1 MSDAAIHLENLRL
14 TVGGKLRLKIEK
26 ASLKPDMP
34 TMILGPNG
42 AGKSLLLRVLHGLT
56 SPQTGAIYFPG
67 GLDQRDQ
74 QAMVFQRP
82 VLLRR
87 SVLENVAFA
96 LRARGTDYLR
106 SRETARQ
113 WLERAGLGELADA
126 PARRLSGGEQ
136 QRLAMVR
143 ALACDPKLIF
153 LDEPCANLDPRA
165 SVQIEHLIK
174 SAVATGVK
182 VIMVTHDQ
190 AQARRLGGEFI
201 LMHQGQI
208 VAQETR
214 DRFFRPTWHPLVDAF
229 LAGEPLLEQA
239 QGPIL

>member
-1 MSDAAIHLENLRL
+1 MSKTGVNLQDLRL
-14 TVGGKLRLKIEK
+14 VVGGKLRLKIQQAEFD
-26 ASLKPDMP
+26 PEMP

-56 SPQTGAIYFPG
+56 LPQGGRISFPANLG
-67 GLDQRDQ
+67 QQ
-74 QAMVFQRP
+74 HHQAMVFQRP

-87 SVLENVAFA
+87 SVTENVAFA
-96 LRARGTDYLR
+96 LRARGTDR
-106 SRETARQ
+106 HQARDIARH
-113 WLERAGLGELADA
+113 WLERAGLGDLGEA

-174 SAVATGVK
+174 AAIKTGVK
-182 VIMVTHDQ
+182 VVMITHDQ

-208 VAQETR
+208 VAQATHEQ
-214 DRFFRPTWHPLVDAF
+214 FFRPTWHPLVDAF
-229 LAGEPLLEQA
+229 LAGEPLLAQA
-239 QGPIL
+239 QGQMA

>member
-1 MSDAAIHLENLRL
+1 MSKTGINLQDLRL
-14 TVGGKLRLKIEK
+14 VVGGKLRLKIQQAEFD
-26 ASLKPDMP
+26 SEMP

-56 SPQTGAIYFPG
+56 LPQGGRISFPANLG
-67 GLDQRDQ
+67 QQ
-74 QAMVFQRP
+74 HHQAMVFQRP

-87 SVLENVAFA
+87 SVMENVAFA
-96 LRARGTDYLR
+96 LRARGTDR
-106 SRETARQ
+106 HQARDIARH
-113 WLERAGLGELADA
+113 WLERAGLGDLGEA

-174 SAVATGVK
+174 AAIKTGVK
-182 VIMVTHDQ
+182 VVMITHDQ

-208 VAQETR
+208 VAQATHEQ
-214 DRFFRPTWHPLVDAF
+214 FFRPTWHPLVDAF
-229 LAGEPLLEQA
+229 LAGEPFLEQA
-239 QGPIL
+239 QGQGA

>member
-1 MSDAAIHLENLRL
+1 MSDAAIQFENLRL

-26 ASLKPDMP
+26 ARLDPDLP

-56 SPQTGAIYFPG
+56 SPQTGRIDFPG
-67 GLDQRDQ
+67 SLGQRDQ

-96 LRARGTDYLR
+96 LRARGGDYRR
-106 SRETARQ
+106 SWETARQ

-143 ALACDPKLIF
+143 ALVCDPKLIF

-214 DRFFRPTWHPLVDAF
+214 ERFFRPTWHPLVDAF

-239 QGPIL
+239 KGPF

>member
-1 MSDAAIHLENLRL
+1 MSKTAISLKDLRL
-14 TVGGKLRLKIEK
+14 VVGGKLRLKIQQADLDPE
-26 ASLKPDMP
+26 MP

-56 SPQTGAIYFPG
+56 LPQGGRITFPG
-67 GLDQRDQ
+67 NLGLQKH

-87 SVLENVAFA
+87 SVMENVAFA
-96 LRARGTDYLR
+96 LRARGTDR
-106 SRETARQ
+106 NQSRDIAGH
-113 WLERAGLGELADA
+113 WLERAGLGDLADA

-174 SAVATGVK
+174 SAVASGVK

-208 VAQETR
+208 VAQALRE
-214 DRFFRPTWHPLVDAF
+214 RFFQPTWHPLVDAF
-229 LAGEPLLEQA
+229 LAGEPLLAQA
-239 QGPIL
+239 QDQI

>member
-1 MSDAAIHLENLRL
+1 MSDAAIQFENLRL
-14 TVGGKLRLKIEK
+14 TVGGKLRLTIEK
-26 ASLKPDMP
+26 ARLDPDLP

-42 AGKSLLLRVLHGLT
+42 AGKSLLLRVLHGLA
-56 SPQTGAIYFPG
+56 SPQTGWIDFPG
-67 GLDQRDQ
+67 SLGQRDQ

-96 LRARGTDYLR
+96 LRARGGDYRR
-106 SRETARQ
+106 SRGTARQ

-143 ALACDPKLIF
+143 ALVCDPKLIF

-214 DRFFRPTWHPLVDAF
+214 QRFFRPTWHPLVDAF

-239 QGPIL
+239 KGPF

>member
-1 MSDAAIHLENLRL
+1 MSKTGVNLQDLRL
-14 TVGGKLRLKIEK
+14 VVGGKLRLKIQQAEFD
-26 ASLKPDMP
+26 SEMP

-56 SPQTGAIYFPG
+56 LPQGGRISFPANLG
-67 GLDQRDQ
+67 QQ
-74 QAMVFQRP
+74 HHQAMVFQRP

-87 SVLENVAFA
+87 SVTENVAFA
-96 LRARGTDYLR
+96 LRARGTDR
-106 SRETARQ
+106 HQARDIARH
-113 WLERAGLGELADA
+113 WLERAGLGDLGEA

-174 SAVATGVK
+174 AAIKTGVK
-182 VIMVTHDQ
+182 VVMVTHDQ

-208 VAQETR
+208 VAQATHEQ
-214 DRFFRPTWHPLVDAF
+214 FFRPTWHPLVDAF
-229 LAGEPLLEQA
+229 LAGEPLLAQA
-239 QGPIL
+239 QGQMA

>member
-1 MSDAAIHLENLRL
+1 MSKKGINLQDLRL
-14 TVGGKLRLKIEK
+14 VVGGKLRLKIQQAEFD
-26 ASLKPDMP
+26 SEMP

-56 SPQTGAIYFPG
+56 LPQGGRISFPANLG
-67 GLDQRDQ
+67 QQ
-74 QAMVFQRP
+74 HHQAMVFQRP

-87 SVLENVAFA
+87 SVTENVAFA
-96 LRARGTDYLR
+96 LRARGTDR
-106 SRETARQ
+106 HQARDIARH
-113 WLERAGLGELADA
+113 WLERAGLGDLGEA

-174 SAVATGVK
+174 AAIKTGVK
-182 VIMVTHDQ
+182 VVMVTHDQ

-208 VAQETR
+208 VAQATHEQ
-214 DRFFRPTWHPLVDAF
+214 FFRPTWHPLVDAF
-229 LAGEPLLEQA
+229 LAGEPLLAQA
-239 QGPIL
+239 QGQMA

>member
-1 MSDAAIHLENLRL
+1 MSKTGINLQDLRL
-14 TVGGKLRLKIEK
+14 VVGGKLRLKIQQAEFD
-26 ASLKPDMP
+26 SEMP

-56 SPQTGAIYFPG
+56 LPQGGRIIFPENLG
-67 GLDQRDQ
+67 QQ
-74 QAMVFQRP
+74 HHQAMVFQRP

-87 SVLENVAFA
+87 SVTENVAFA
-96 LRARGTDYLR
+96 LRARGTDR
-106 SRETARQ
+106 HQARDIARH
-113 WLERAGLGELADA
+113 WLERAGLGDLGEA

-174 SAVATGVK
+174 AAIKTGVK
-182 VIMVTHDQ
+182 VVMVTHDQ

-208 VAQETR
+208 VAQATHEQ
-214 DRFFRPTWHPLVDAF
+214 FFRPTWHPLVDAF
-229 LAGEPLLEQA
+229 LAGEPLLAQA
-239 QGPIL
+239 QGQMA

>member
-1 MSDAAIHLENLRL
+1 MSKTGINLQDLRL
-14 TVGGKLRLKIEK
+14 VVGGKLRLKIQQAEFD
-26 ASLKPDMP
+26 SEMP

-56 SPQTGAIYFPG
+56 LPQGGRISFPANLG
-67 GLDQRDQ
+67 QQ
-74 QAMVFQRP
+74 HHQAMVFQRP

-87 SVLENVAFA
+87 SVMENVAFA
-96 LRARGTDYLR
+96 LRAGGTDR
-106 SRETARQ
+106 HQARDIARH
-113 WLERAGLGELADA
+113 WLERAGLGDLGEA

-174 SAVATGVK
+174 AAIKAGVK
-182 VIMVTHDQ
+182 VVMVTHDQ

-208 VAQETR
+208 VAQATHEQ
-214 DRFFRPTWHPLVDAF
+214 FFRPTWHPLVDAF
-229 LAGEPLLEQA
+229 LAGEPLLAQA
-239 QGPIL
+239 QGQMA

>member
-1 MSDAAIHLENLRL
+1 MSKTGINLQDLRL
-14 TVGGKLRLKIEK
+14 VVGGKLRLKIQQAEFD
-26 ASLKPDMP
+26 SEMP

-56 SPQTGAIYFPG
+56 LPQGGRISFPANLG
-67 GLDQRDQ
+67 QKHH

-87 SVLENVAFA
+87 SVTENVAFA
-96 LRARGTDYLR
+96 LRARGTDR
-106 SRETARQ
+106 HQARDIARH
-113 WLERAGLGELADA
+113 WLERAGLGDLGEA

-174 SAVATGVK
+174 AAIKTGVK
-182 VIMVTHDQ
+182 VVMVTHDQ

-208 VAQETR
+208 VAQATHEQ
-214 DRFFRPTWHPLVDAF
+214 FFRPTWHPLVDAF
-229 LAGEPLLEQA
+229 LAGEPLLAQA
-239 QGPIL
+239 QGQMA

>member
-1 MSDAAIHLENLRL
+1 MSDAAIQFENLRL

-26 ASLKPDMP
+26 ARLDPDLP

-56 SPQTGAIYFPG
+56 SPQTGRIDFPG
-67 GLDQRDQ
+67 SLGQRDQ

-96 LRARGTDYLR
+96 LRARGGDYRR

-143 ALACDPKLIF
+143 ALVCDPKLIF

-182 VIMVTHDQ
+182 VIMVTHDE

-214 DRFFRPTWHPLVDAF
+214 ERFFRPTWHPLVDAF

-239 QGPIL
+239 KGPF

>member
-1 MSDAAIHLENLRL
+1 MSKTAISLKDLRL
-14 TVGGKLRLKIEK
+14 VVGGKLRLKIQQADLDPE
-26 ASLKPDMP
+26 MP

-56 SPQTGAIYFPG
+56 LPQGGRITFPRNLG
-67 GLDQRDQ
+67 QQ
-74 QAMVFQRP
+74 KHQAMVFQRP

-87 SVLENVAFA
+87 SVMENVTFA
-96 LRARGTDYLR
+96 LRARGTDR
-106 SRETARQ
+106 NQSRDIAGH
-113 WLERAGLGELADA
+113 WLERAGLGDLADA

-174 SAVATGVK
+174 SAVASGVK

-208 VAQETR
+208 VAQALRE
-214 DRFFRPTWHPLVDAF
+214 RFFRPTWHPLVDAF
-229 LAGEPLLEQA
+229 LAGEPLLAQA
-239 QGPIL
+239 KDQI

>member
-1 MSDAAIHLENLRL
+1 MSKTGINLQDLRL
-14 TVGGKLRLKIEK
+14 VVGGKLRLKIQQAEFD
-26 ASLKPDMP
+26 SEMP

-56 SPQTGAIYFPG
+56 LPQGGRISFPANLG
-67 GLDQRDQ
+67 QQ
-74 QAMVFQRP
+74 HHQAMVFQRP

-87 SVLENVAFA
+87 SVTENVAFA
-96 LRARGTDYLR
+96 LRARGTDR
-106 SRETARQ
+106 HQARDIARH
-113 WLERAGLGELADA
+113 WLERAGLGDLGEA

-174 SAVATGVK
+174 AAIKAGVK
-182 VIMVTHDQ
+182 VVMVTHDQ

-208 VAQETR
+208 VAQATHEQ
-214 DRFFRPTWHPLVDAF
+214 FFRPTWHPLVDAF
-229 LAGEPLLEQA
+229 LAGEPLLAQA
-239 QGPIL
+239 QGQMA

>member
-1 MSDAAIHLENLRL
+1 MSDAAIQFENLRL

-26 ASLKPDMP
+26 ARLDPDLP

-56 SPQTGAIYFPG
+56 SPQTGRIDFPG
-67 GLDQRDQ
+67 SLGQRDQ

-96 LRARGTDYLR
+96 LRARGGDYRR
-106 SRETARQ
+106 SRGIARQ

-143 ALACDPKLIF
+143 ALVCDPKLIF

-214 DRFFRPTWHPLVDAF
+214 ERFFRPTWHPLVDAF

-239 QGPIL
+239 KGPF

>member
-1 MSDAAIHLENLRL
+1 MSKTGVNLQDLRL
-14 TVGGKLRLKIEK
+14 VVGGKLRLKIQQAEFD
-26 ASLKPDMP
+26 PEMP

-56 SPQTGAIYFPG
+56 LPQGGRISFPANLG
-67 GLDQRDQ
+67 QQ
-74 QAMVFQRP
+74 HHQAMVFQRP

-87 SVLENVAFA
+87 SVMENVAFA
-96 LRARGTDYLR
+96 LRARGTDR
-106 SRETARQ
+106 NQSRDIAGH
-113 WLERAGLGELADA
+113 WLERAGLGDLADA

-174 SAVATGVK
+174 AAIKAGVK
-182 VIMVTHDQ
+182 VVMVTHDQ

-208 VAQETR
+208 VAQATHEQ
-214 DRFFRPTWHPLVDAF
+214 FFRPTWHPLVDAF
-229 LAGEPLLEQA
+229 LAGEPLLAQA
-239 QGPIL
+239 QGQMA

>member
-1 MSDAAIHLENLRL
+1 MSKTAISLKDLHLV
-14 TVGGKLRLKIEK
+14 VGGKLRLKIQQANLDPE
-26 ASLKPDMP
+26 LP

-56 SPQTGAIYFPG
+56 LPQGGRITFPRNLG
-67 GLDQRDQ
+67 QQ
-74 QAMVFQRP
+74 QHQAMVFQRP

-87 SVLENVAFA
+87 SAMENVAFA
-96 LRARGTDYLR
+96 LRASGTDRHQALDI
-106 SRETARQ
+106 AGH
-113 WLERAGLGELADA
+113 WLERAGLGDLADA

-165 SVQIEHLIK
+165 SVQVEHLIK
-174 SAVATGVK
+174 SAVASGVK

-190 AQARRLGGEFI
+190 AQARRLGAEFI

-214 DRFFRPTWHPLVDAF
+214 ERFFRPTWHPLVDAF
-229 LAGEPLLEQA
+229 LAGEPLLAQA
-239 QGPIL
+239 QD

>member
-1 MSDAAIHLENLRL
+1 MSKTAISLKDLRL
-14 TVGGKLRLKIEK
+14 VVGGKLRLKIQQADLDPE
-26 ASLKPDMP
+26 MP

-56 SPQTGAIYFPG
+56 LPQGGRITFPG
-67 GLDQRDQ
+67 NFGQKKH

-87 SVLENVAFA
+87 SVMENVAFA
-96 LRARGTDYLR
+96 LRARGTDR
-106 SRETARQ
+106 NQSRDIAGH
-113 WLERAGLGELADA
+113 WLERAGLGDLADA

-174 SAVATGVK
+174 SAVASGVK

-208 VAQETR
+208 VAQALRE
-214 DRFFRPTWHPLVDAF
+214 RFFQPTWHPLVDAF
-229 LAGEPLLEQA
+229 LAGEPLLAQA
-239 QGPIL
+239 QDQI

>member
-1 MSDAAIHLENLRL
+1 MSKTGINLQDLRL
-14 TVGGKLRLKIEK
+14 VVGGKLRLKIQQAEFD
-26 ASLKPDMP
+26 SEMP

-56 SPQTGAIYFPG
+56 LPQGGRISFPANLG
-67 GLDQRDQ
+67 QQ
-74 QAMVFQRP
+74 HHQAMVFQRP

-87 SVLENVAFA
+87 SVMENVAA
-96 LRARGTDYLR
+96 LRARGTDR
-106 SRETARQ
+106 NQSRDIAGH
-113 WLERAGLGELADA
+113 WLERAGLGDLADA

-174 SAVATGVK
+174 SAVASGVK

-208 VAQETR
+208 VAQALRE
-214 DRFFRPTWHPLVDAF
+214 RFFRPTWPPLVDAF
-229 LAGEPLLEQA
+229 LAGEPLLAQA
-239 QGPIL
+239 QDQI

>member
-1 MSDAAIHLENLRL
+1 MSKKGINLQDLRL
-14 TVGGKLRLKIEK
+14 VVGGKLRLKIQQAEFD
-26 ASLKPDMP
+26 SEMP

-56 SPQTGAIYFPG
+56 FPQGGRISFPANLG
-67 GLDQRDQ
+67 QQ
-74 QAMVFQRP
+74 HHQAMVFQRP

-87 SVLENVAFA
+87 SVMENVAFA
-96 LRARGTDYLR
+96 LRARGTDR
-106 SRETARQ
+106 NQSRDIAGH
-113 WLERAGLGELADA
+113 WLERAGLGDLADA

-174 SAVATGVK
+174 SAVASGVK

-208 VAQETR
+208 VAQALRE
-214 DRFFRPTWHPLVDAF
+214 RFFRPTWHPLVDAF
-229 LAGEPLLEQA
+229 LAGEPLLAQA
-239 QGPIL
+239 QDQI

>member
-1 MSDAAIHLENLRL
+1 MSKTAISLKDLRL
-14 TVGGKLRLKIEK
+14 VVGGKLRLKIQQADLDPE
-26 ASLKPDMP
+26 MP

-56 SPQTGAIYFPG
+56 LPQGGRITFPG
-67 GLDQRDQ
+67 NLGQQ
-74 QAMVFQRP
+74 KHQAMVFQRP

-87 SVLENVAFA
+87 SVMENVAFA
-96 LRARGTDYLR
+96 LRARGTDR
-106 SRETARQ
+106 NQSRDIAGN
-113 WLERAGLGELADA
+113 WLERARLGDLADA

-174 SAVATGVK
+174 SAVASGVK

-208 VAQETR
+208 VAQALR
-214 DRFFRPTWHPLVDAF
+214 KQFFRPTWHPLVDAF
-229 LAGEPLLEQA
+229 LAGEPLLAQA
-239 QGPIL
+239 QDQI

>member
-1 MSDAAIHLENLRL
+1 MSKTAISLKDLRL
-14 TVGGKLRLKIEK
+14 VVGGKLRLKIQQAEFD
-26 ASLKPDMP
+26 SEMP

-56 SPQTGAIYFPG
+56 LPQGGRISFPANLG
-67 GLDQRDQ
+67 QQ
-74 QAMVFQRP
+74 HHQAMVFQRP

-87 SVLENVAFA
+87 SVMENVAFA
-96 LRARGTDYLR
+96 LRARGTDR
-106 SRETARQ
+106 NQSRDIAGH
-113 WLERAGLGELADA
+113 WLERAGLGDLADA

-174 SAVATGVK
+174 SAVASGVK

-208 VAQETR
+208 VAQALRE
-214 DRFFRPTWHPLVDAF
+214 RFFRPTWHPLVDAF
-229 LAGEPLLEQA
+229 LAGEPLLAQA
-239 QGPIL
+239 QDQI

>member
-1 MSDAAIHLENLRL
+1 MSKTGINLQDLRL
-14 TVGGKLRLKIEK
+14 VVGGKLRLKIQQAEFD
-26 ASLKPDMP
+26 SEMP

-56 SPQTGAIYFPG
+56 LPQGGRIIFPANLG
-67 GLDQRDQ
+67 QQ
-74 QAMVFQRP
+74 HHQAMVFQRP

-87 SVLENVAFA
+87 SVMENVAFA
-96 LRARGTDYLR
+96 LRARGTDR
-106 SRETARQ
+106 NQSRDIAGH
-113 WLERAGLGELADA
+113 WLERAGLGDLADA

-174 SAVATGVK
+174 SAVASGVK

-208 VAQETR
+208 VAQALRE
-214 DRFFRPTWHPLVDAF
+214 RFFRPTWHPLVDAF
-229 LAGEPLLEQA
+229 LAGEPLLAQA
-239 QGPIL
+239 QDQI

>member
-1 MSDAAIHLENLRL
+1 MSKTSISLKDLYLV
-14 TVGGKLRLKIEK
+14 VGGKLRLKIQQANLDPE
-26 ASLKPDMP
+26 LP

-56 SPQTGAIYFPG
+56 LPQGGRITFPG
-67 GLDQRDQ
+67 NLGQQ
-74 QAMVFQRP
+74 QHQAMVFQRP

-87 SVLENVAFA
+87 SAMENVAFA
-96 LRARGTDYLR
+96 LRASGTDRHQALDI
-106 SRETARQ
+106 AGH
-113 WLERAGLGELADA
+113 WLERAGLGDLADA

-165 SVQIEHLIK
+165 SVQVEHLIT
-174 SAVATGVK
+174 SAVASGVK

-190 AQARRLGGEFI
+190 AQARRLGAEFI

-214 DRFFRPTWHPLVDAF
+214 ERFFRPTWHPLVDAF
-229 LAGEPLLEQA
+229 LAGEPLLTQA
-239 QGPIL
+239 QD

>member
-1 MSDAAIHLENLRL
+1 MSKTGINLQDLRL
-14 TVGGKLRLKIEK
+14 VVGGKLRLKIQQAEFD
-26 ASLKPDMP
+26 SEMP

-56 SPQTGAIYFPG
+56 LPQGGRISFPANLG
-67 GLDQRDQ
+67 QQ
-74 QAMVFQRP
+74 HHQAMVFQRP

-87 SVLENVAFA
+87 SVMENVAFA
-96 LRARGTDYLR
+96 LRAGGTDR
-106 SRETARQ
+106 HQARDIARH
-113 WLERAGLGELADA
+113 WLERAGLGDLGEA

-174 SAVATGVK
+174 AAIKTGVK
-182 VIMVTHDQ
+182 VVMVTHDQ

-208 VAQETR
+208 VAQATHEQ
-214 DRFFRPTWHPLVDAF
+214 FFRPTWHPLVDAF
-229 LAGEPLLEQA
+229 LAGEPLLAQA
-239 QGPIL
+239 QGQMA

>member
-1 MSDAAIHLENLRL
+1 MSKTGVNLQDLRL
-14 TVGGKLRLKIEK
+14 VVGGKLRLKIQQAEFD
-26 ASLKPDMP
+26 PEMP

-56 SPQTGAIYFPG
+56 LPQGGRISFPANLG
-67 GLDQRDQ
+67 QQ
-74 QAMVFQRP
+74 HHQAMVFQRP

-87 SVLENVAFA
+87 SVMENVAFA
-96 LRARGTDYLR
+96 LRAGGTDR
-106 SRETARQ
+106 HQARDIARH
-113 WLERAGLGELADA
+113 WLERAGLGDLGEA

-174 SAVATGVK
+174 AAIKAGVK
-182 VIMVTHDQ
+182 VVMVTHDQ

-208 VAQETR
+208 VAQATHEQ
-214 DRFFRPTWHPLVDAF
+214 FFRPTWHPLVDAF
-229 LAGEPLLEQA
+229 LAGEPLLAQA
-239 QGPIL
+239 QGQMA

>member
-1 MSDAAIHLENLRL
+1 MSKTAISLKDLRL
-14 TVGGKLRLKIEK
+14 VVGGKLRLKIQQADLDPE
-26 ASLKPDMP
+26 MP

-56 SPQTGAIYFPG
+56 LPQGGRITFPRNLGQQKHQAI
-67 GLDQRDQ
+67 
-74 QAMVFQRP
+74 VFQRP

-87 SVLENVAFA
+87 SVMENVAFA
-96 LRARGTDYLR
+96 LRARGTDR
-106 SRETARQ
+106 NQSRDIAGH
-113 WLERAGLGELADA
+113 WLERAGLGDLADA

-174 SAVATGVK
+174 SAVASGVK

-208 VAQETR
+208 VAQALRE
-214 DRFFRPTWHPLVDAF
+214 RFFRPTWHPLVDAF
-229 LAGEPLLEQA
+229 LAGEPLLAQA
-239 QGPIL
+239 QDQI

>member
-1 MSDAAIHLENLRL
+1 MSDPMIHIKNLELF
-14 TVGGKLRLKIEK
+14 VGGKPRLQIKNANLDPSE
-26 ASLKPDMP
+26 P

-56 SPQTGAIYFPG
+56 QPQKGTVEFPG
-67 GLDQRDQ
+67 DLGIPKHQT
-74 QAMVFQRP
+74 MVFQRP

-87 SVLENVAFA
+87 SALGNVAFA
-96 LRARGTDYLR
+96 LRARGMPRKRAHEIALH
-106 SRETARQ
+106 
-113 WLERAGLGELADA
+113 WLERAGLGDLADA

-174 SAVATGVK
+174 TAVSAGVK

-190 AQARRLGGEFI
+190 AQARRLGSEFI
-201 LMHQGQI
+201 LMHLGQI
-208 VAQETR
+208 VAQESHE
-214 DRFFRPTWHPLVDAF
+214 RFFRPTWHPMVDAF
-229 LAGEPLLEQA
+229 LAGDPLLYNSEVSFS
-239 QGPIL
+239 

>member
-1 MSDAAIHLENLRL
+1 MSKTGVNLQDLRL
-14 TVGGKLRLKIEK
+14 VVGGKLRLKIQQAEFD
-26 ASLKPDMP
+26 PEMP

-56 SPQTGAIYFPG
+56 LPQGGRISFPANLG
-67 GLDQRDQ
+67 QQ
-74 QAMVFQRP
+74 HHQAMVFQRP

-87 SVLENVAFA
+87 SVTENVAFA
-96 LRARGTDYLR
+96 LRAGGTDR
-106 SRETARQ
+106 HQARDIARH
-113 WLERAGLGELADA
+113 WLERAGLGDLGEA

-174 SAVATGVK
+174 AAIKAGVK
-182 VIMVTHDQ
+182 VVMVTHDQ

-208 VAQETR
+208 VAQATHEQ
-214 DRFFRPTWHPLVDAF
+214 FFRPTWHPLVDAF
-229 LAGEPLLEQA
+229 LAGEPLLAQA
-239 QGPIL
+239 QGQMA

>member
-1 MSDAAIHLENLRL
+1 MSDRVIQLDGLRL
-14 TVGGKLRLKIEK
+14 LVGGKLRLQIQGADLHPSE
-26 ASLKPDMP
+26 P

-56 SPQTGAIYFPG
+56 QPQRGTVKFPHNLG
-67 GLDQRDQ
+67 NRKH

-87 SVLENVAFA
+87 SALGNVAFA
-96 LRARGTDYLR
+96 LRARGMQRKKSWEVAL
-106 SRETARQ
+106 Q
-113 WLERAGLGELADA
+113 WLERAGLGDLAEA

-174 SAVATGVK
+174 TAVAAGVK

-190 AQARRLGGEFI
+190 AQARRLGSEII
-201 LMHQGQI
+201 LMHLGQI

-214 DRFFRPTWHPLVDAF
+214 EQFFQPTWHPMVEAF
-229 LAGEPLLEQA
+229 LVGDPLLHNSEGQF
-239 QGPIL
+239 L